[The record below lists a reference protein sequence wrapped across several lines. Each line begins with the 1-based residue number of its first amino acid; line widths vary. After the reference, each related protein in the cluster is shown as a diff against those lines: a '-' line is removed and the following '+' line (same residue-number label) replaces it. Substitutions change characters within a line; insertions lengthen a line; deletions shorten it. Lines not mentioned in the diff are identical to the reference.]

1 MGVYSISDSALAGL
15 QIAQA
20 GILVTSQNVAGATV
34 DGYSRRSANAV
45 INQMAPNSL
54 MLNGTSFA
62 VEGFTRQY
70 SSLIGS
76 QLLSQQ
82 AKSTYSDTLVQYT
95 ASLDKLISTKSVGLT
110 AALTDFFN
118 AMGTYATDPSN
129 KALAVGITGKANIVA
144 QRMNGLSEIVSQIK
158 SQAQTGLEDTI
169 SQVNTLIPALTAVNL
184 KIENG
189 TNPGVSTASADLF
202 DERDRLLSSLQKLVG
217 GQSLINS
224 NGTATHM
231 VGGLA
236 LVERSVGNKVSVNA
250 DQEHV
255 ALKFNTQNGQSKT
268 VLQSVQSLSGGQA
281 GGLLKLANEF
291 APSIQNRLDTIALSL
306 VKVVNGASNT
316 DGNGVPK
323 TKIFGFQVG
332 QDQYYDLSSDYT
344 SLIPDITSETSM
356 TDLYSSLTN
365 AVSTTSNLSTGASLI
380 NDYESAKVTFGDL
393 SSGETVSLGGLT
405 FTASGSVTASEVAS
419 IFSNA
424 SVGRVNGAALN
435 SQTFGSLGTLD
446 GTLSGWDIGSY
457 SGSNAQVTFTAV
469 NAGNVTNLLNSPVDI
484 HESATVTFNDLTA
497 GDTVILGGLT
507 FTATG
512 SVTASE
518 VASVFANAYDGR
530 SAATSV
536 ISETYTGLG
545 TLSGSLSSWD
555 IGSYNS
561 SDAQV
566 TFTAVNSQNVDNLA
580 NTGTTLGSAND
591 VTVAITESSY
601 SSDGVVVDTTASR
614 ELNVTSI
621 RAGSNVSAGNY
632 SINMVGTD
640 ELQML
645 GSDGKTQTIS
655 LSKILAG
662 ESSTLDFYQFGIA
675 IDLEN
680 VSSSKVSTAAEIVNA
695 LDGRSIT
702 LSGSQNPV
710 HYYGLNAQN
719 FVSLAPSDH
728 AYYYYG
734 SNPNISSD
742 SANILQKMSSIFGIV
757 VSGLVNDVGIQVAT
771 WTNTQKA
778 DESVLASLKDQRDS
792 ISGVNLDE
800 EAANLL
806 KYQQLY
812 SASTKVMQTGN
823 QMFNTLL
830 SIMN

>member
-20 GILVTSQNVAGATV
+20 GILVTSQNVAGTTV

-70 SSLIGS
+70 SNLIGS

-82 AKSTYSDTLVQYT
+82 ARSTYTDTLVQYT

-110 AALTDFFN
+110 TALTDFFN

-129 KALAVGITGKANIVA
+129 KALAAGITGKANIVA

-169 SQVNTLIPALTAVNL
+169 SQVNTLIPALTEVNL
-184 KIENG
+184 RIENG

-202 DERDRLLSSLQKLVG
+202 DERDRLLASLQKLVG

-236 LVERSVGNKVSVNA
+236 LVERGVGNKVSVNA
-250 DQEHV
+250 DQEHI
-255 ALKFNTQNGQSKT
+255 ALQFNAHNGQSKT

-306 VKVVNGASNT
+306 VKVANSASDT
-316 DGNGVPK
+316 DGYGAPR

-332 QDQYYDLSSDYT
+332 QNQYYDLSSDYT
-344 SLIPDITSETSM
+344 SLIPEITSETSM

-365 AVSTTSNLSTGASLI
+365 AVSTTSNLTTGASLI
-380 NDYESAKVTFGDL
+380 NDYEVATVTFSDL
-393 SSGETVSLGGLT
+393 TDGETVSFGGLT
-405 FTASGSVTASEVAS
+405 FTASGEVSASEVAS

-424 SVGRVNGAALN
+424 SVGRVNGAVLDGVE
-435 SQTFGSLGTLD
+435 FDGLGTLD

-457 SGSNAQVTFTAV
+457 SASNAQVTFTAV
-469 NAGNVTNLLNSPVDI
+469 DTGDVTNLLNSPIDI
-484 HESATVTFNDLTA
+484 HESAVVTFSDLTDGETVTFD
-497 GDTVILGGLT
+497 GLT
-507 FTATG
+507 FEATG
-512 SVTASE
+512 VVTASK
-518 VASVFANAYDGR
+518 VASIFANAYSGR
-530 SAATSV
+530 SASTSV
-536 ISETYTGLG
+536 ISETYADLGVLSG
-545 TLSGSLSSWD
+545 TLSNWSID
-555 IGSYNS
+555 SYNS
-561 SDAQV
+561 DDAQV
-566 TFTAVNSQNVDNLA
+566 TFTAVNSENVDDLVDSGVAA
-580 NTGTTLGSAND
+580 NV
-591 VTVAITESSY
+591 VTINITESSY

-614 ELNVTSI
+614 DVNVTSI
-621 RAGSNVSAGNY
+621 RAGSNVAAGNY
-632 SINMVGTD
+632 SLSMVGAD
-640 ELQML
+640 ELQMQ

-655 LSKILAG
+655 LSNILAG
-662 ESSTLDFYQFGIA
+662 ESTTLDFYQFGIA

-680 VSSSKVSTAAEIVNA
+680 VSSSKVSTAAEIVDA

-710 HYYGLNAQN
+710 HYFGLNAQN
-719 FVSLAPSDH
+719 FVSLAPSDP
-728 AYYYYG
+728 AYYYDG

-742 SANILQKMSSIFGIV
+742 SANIVQKMSSIFGIT
-757 VSGLVNDVGIQVAT
+757 VSSLVNDVGIQVAT

-778 DESVLASLKDQRDS
+778 DEAVLASLKNQRDS

>member
-20 GILVTSQNVAGATV
+20 GILVTSQNVAGTTV
-34 DGYSRRSANAV
+34 DGFSRRSANAV

-70 SSLIGS
+70 STLIGS

-129 KALAVGITGKANIVA
+129 KALASGITGKANIVA
-144 QRMNGLSEIVSQIK
+144 QRMNGLSEIVTQIK

-169 SQVNTLIPALTAVNL
+169 SQVNTLIPALTEVNL

-250 DQEHV
+250 DQEHI
-255 ALKFNTQNGQSKT
+255 ALQFNAQNGQSKT

-306 VKVVNGASNT
+306 VKVANSASDT
-316 DGNGVPK
+316 DGYGAPK

-332 QDQYYDLSSDYT
+332 QNQYYDLSSDYT
-344 SLIPDITSETSM
+344 SLIPEITSETSM
-356 TDLYSSLTN
+356 MDLYSSLTN
-365 AVSTTSNLSTGASLI
+365 AVSTLSNLSSGTSLI
-380 NDYESAKVTFGDL
+380 NDYESATVTFGDL
-393 SSGETVSLGGLT
+393 SADQTVSFGGLT
-405 FTASGSVTASEVAS
+405 FTATGEVTASEVAS

-424 SVGRVNGAALN
+424 SVGRVNGAVLDGVE
-435 SQTFGSLGTLD
+435 FDGLGTLD

-457 SGSNAQVTFTAV
+457 SASNAQVTFTAV
-469 NAGNVTNLLNSPVDI
+469 NAGDVTNLLNSPIDI
-484 HESATVTFNDLTA
+484 HESAIVTFSDLTDGETVT
-497 GDTVILGGLT
+497 LGGLT
-507 FTATG
+507 FEATG
-512 SVTASE
+512 DITASE
-518 VASVFANAYDGR
+518 VASIFADAYSGR
-530 SAATSV
+530 SASTSV
-536 ISETYTGLG
+536 ISETYADLG
-545 TLSGSLSSWD
+545 VLSGVLSGWSID
-555 IGSYNS
+555 SYNS
-561 SDAQV
+561 DDAQV
-566 TFTAVNSQNVDNLA
+566 TFTAVNSENVDDLVDSGIA
-580 NTGTTLGSAND
+580 VND
-591 VTVAITESSY
+591 VTIDITESSY

-614 ELNVTSI
+614 ELNIASI
-621 RAGSNVSAGNY
+621 RAASNVAAGDY
-632 SINMVGTD
+632 SISMVSAY
-640 ELQML
+640 ELQMQS
-645 GSDGKTQTIS
+645 SDGKTQTIS
-655 LSKILAG
+655 LSNILAG
-662 ESSTLDFYQFGIA
+662 ESTTLDFYQFGIA

-680 VSSSKVSTAAEIVNA
+680 VSSSKVSTAAEIVDA
-695 LDGRSIT
+695 LDGRNIT
-702 LSGSQNPV
+702 MSGSKNPV

-719 FVSLAPSDH
+719 FVSLAPSDS
-728 AYYYYG
+728 AYYYDG

-742 SANILQKMSSIFGIV
+742 SANIVQKMSSIFGIT

-778 DESVLASLKDQRDS
+778 DGAVLASLKDQRDS